1 MRRFVA
7 RLAISIALLLIAL
20 VAIFIAVGYF
30 LFALYLWLTNYLVPP
45 AAAVVAGSITLVI
58 AALLA
63 LIARLFLRGSKRR
76 DRDYASMSAAET
88 AAELGNLFGDKVQGL
103 ANMTKGTSLL
113 TALAA
118 GFAVGV
124 SPRLRSLLWRIIKKL
139 T

>member
-1 MRRFVA
+1 
-7 RLAISIALLLIAL
+7 
-20 VAIFIAVGYF
+20 
-30 LFALYLWLTNYLVPP
+30 VPP

-103 ANMTKGTSLL
+103 ANMTKGPSLL